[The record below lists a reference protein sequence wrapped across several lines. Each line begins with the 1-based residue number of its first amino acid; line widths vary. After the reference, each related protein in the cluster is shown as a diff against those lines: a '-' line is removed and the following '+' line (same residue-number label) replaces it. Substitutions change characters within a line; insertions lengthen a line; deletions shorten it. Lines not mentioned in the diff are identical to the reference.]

1 MNVYK
6 SNCINKA
13 LLFFVLFLIH
23 TLVYGCS
30 ERQYIVK
37 SPIVNSEKISD
48 IKETK
53 DITKGINVTI
63 YKNKDGITYGFT
75 VTGHSRYSQKGL
87 DIVCAGVTILVYNAV
102 NSLERFTNDRVE
114 KEIIENGYAK
124 CILPDLKNG
133 KGSKEAIVL
142 LKSTEASM
150 RDIEYSYG
158 SQYVKVTVIKE

>member
-1 MNVYK
+1 M
-6 SNCINKA
+6 
-13 LLFFVLFLIH
+13 
-23 TLVYGCS
+23 
-30 ERQYIVK
+30 
-37 SPIVNSEKISD
+37 
-48 IKETK
+48 
-53 DITKGINVTI
+53 
-63 YKNKDGITYGFT
+63 
-75 VTGHSRYSQKGL
+75 
-87 DIVCAGVTILVYNAV
+87 VYNAV